1 MRYLIV
7 LFLAAVTTFAQAAN
21 FVSMHQSAHKIALP
35 PAPGT
40 FNYTFDTKV
49 GFKEQYAPTGVTG
62 CAIGFGTGG
71 CAFPGAGSL
80 SLDRKSVV

>member
-1 MRYLIV
+1 MG
-7 LFLAAVTTFAQAAN
+7 TFAQAAN
-21 FVSMHQSAHKIALP
+21 FVSVHQSALRIALP

-40 FNYTFDTKV
+40 FTYPFDNKV

-71 CAFPGAGSL
+71 CAFLAAVRFPA
-80 SLDRKSVV
+80 